1 VGRIG
6 THLNLILMFNLTR
19 ILKPAVAATLL
30 LISPQFVRAQQPA
43 ASLNDADEI
52 RIGKVLA
59 DKFEQS
65 EGIAPTP
72 QSMHIE
78 AYLQT
83 VGARVAANAQRQLPY
98 QFHYD
103 PNPTFRSA
111 VGLPGGQ
118 VFVGAGLLAFIDSE
132 DQLAVVLGHE
142 IEHIALNQ
150 CRDRLVKVLSDQH
163 LSANQADQLKI
174 ADFVAPYGHDN
185 ELIADHDGA
194 VLAVVAG
201 YSAAAGVRLLQT
213 FLLVA
218 QEVPHAPT
226 DYEKSIRERIALMQ
240 AIAEAQQPSPDET
253 PLALH

>member
-1 VGRIG
+1 MKMAVPV
-6 THLNLILMFNLTR
+6 LLMIVCAPLLHAQN
-19 ILKPAVAATLL
+19 AAPSASPKAPSVSSSASPVTL
-30 LISPQFVRAQQPA
+30 S
-43 ASLNDADEI
+43 DADEI
-52 RIGKVLA
+52 RIGRVLA
-59 DKFEQS
+59 GKFEQS

-83 VGARVAANAQRQLPY
+83 VGDRVAALAQRKLPY

-111 VGLPGGQ
+111 LGLPGGQ

-142 IEHIALNQ
+142 LEHVALNQ
-150 CRDRLVKVLSDQH
+150 CRDRLAQVLASQH
-163 LSANQADQLKI
+163 LSVKDADQLKI
-174 ADFVAPYGHDN
+174 SDFVTNYGHDG
-185 ELIADHDGA
+185 ELLADRDGTL
-194 VLAVVAG
+194 LAVAAG
-201 YSAAAGVRLLQT
+201 YSASAGVRLLQT

-218 QEVPHAPT
+218 QEIPHVPT
-226 DYEKSIRERIALMQ
+226 DYEKGIRERIDLMK
-240 AIAEAQQPSPDET
+240 AIADAQAPEAAET